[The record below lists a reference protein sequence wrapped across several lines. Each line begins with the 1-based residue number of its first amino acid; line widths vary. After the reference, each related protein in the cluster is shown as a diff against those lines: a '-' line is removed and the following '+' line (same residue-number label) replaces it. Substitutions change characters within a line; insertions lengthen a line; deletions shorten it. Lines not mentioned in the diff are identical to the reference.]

1 MTLPAPSTAY
11 ALLSPRQAQAA
22 LWAWAIGTALC
33 VAITL
38 SPAACRVVPKGC
50 PDAGDNALYWAIA
63 ERVSGGEG
71 FYEASAKELSDRD
84 YPMASV
90 FNWRVPL
97 PIALIG
103 WLPDRWMARL
113 MLGLIGLGVLGMGVE
128 VLVRE
133 RGGILQAA
141 LGALLLTGPVGL
153 CVLDDLF
160 VMPVLWAERGSH
172 FRPAPTAWSVAA
184 WRSRP
189 GWRPRSSANWH
200 SPIACLAR
208 LLAWRDRRRGELIAW
223 AVGLALWAVYFA
235 WHCVQVSRLIPANA
249 PAHPGSWFQFGGL
262 AFAIATTQMNPYL
275 LVMPQWVT
283 GFFFAAALFG
293 LAGWQTS
300 AGRRMA
306 AAVCLFV
313 ILFAVVGRPFNYYW
327 GLLTAP
333 LFCFAVAQFPTALLD
348 CWRAARR

>member
-160 VMPVLWAERGSH
+160 VMPVLWAG
-172 FRPAPTAWSVAA
+172 AWIALSACAYGLECRRLAVAA
-184 WRSRP
+184 GLAAPFFRELALP
-189 GWRPRSSANWH
+189 Y
-200 SPIACLAR
+200 CLLGA